1 MYTISAYAQ
10 IWEMRSSECNI
21 DRFALLNRASSSS
34 IRGPD
39 ASKHEAK
46 YVKLLGL
53 AGCAVLSFLEEGVAQ
68 AESAF

>member
-10 IWEMRSSECNI
+10 IWEMPSSECNI

-39 ASKHEAK
+39 DSMHEVCQAARPRRLRCLVFPGGGGGAS
-46 YVKLLGL
+46 
-53 AGCAVLSFLEEGVAQ
+53 
-68 AESAF
+68 